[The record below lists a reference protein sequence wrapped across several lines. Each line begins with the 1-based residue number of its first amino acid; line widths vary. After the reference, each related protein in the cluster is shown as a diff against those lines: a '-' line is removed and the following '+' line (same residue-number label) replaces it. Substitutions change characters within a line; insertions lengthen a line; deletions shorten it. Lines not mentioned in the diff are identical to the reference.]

1 LRSLADTPAN
11 TRTMG
16 LQTDETD
23 MKTTAI
29 LAAAAAAI
37 LLSTAAHAADRASP
51 AEAEA
56 MVKKA
61 VAFIKANGTA
71 KGYAEISNKQGQFKD
86 RDLYIVVYDMKG
98 NCLAHGA
105 NAALIGQD
113 LSEATDV
120 DGKPYVKERV
130 ELAST
135 KASFWQDYKFA
146 NPVSKKIEP
155 KQTYCERLDDT
166 AVCGGI
172 YKP

>member
-1 LRSLADTPAN
+1 
-11 TRTMG
+11 
-16 LQTDETD
+16 
-23 MKTTAI
+23 MKTITV
-29 LAAAAAAI
+29 LAAFAA
-37 LLSTAAHAADRASP
+37 LTLGGHAAHAEDRATP
-51 AEAEA
+51 AQAEA

-61 VAFIKANGTA
+61 VAFIKEVGTA
-71 KGYAEISNKQGQFKD
+71 KAYPEISDKHGRFKD

-120 DGKPYVKERV
+120 DGKPYVQERV
-130 ELAST
+130 KLAAT
-135 KASFWQDYKFA
+135 KASFWQDYKFT
-146 NPVSKKIEP
+146 NPVTKKIEP
-155 KQTYCERLDDT
+155 KQTYCERLGDT